1 MSLGGVKYDPVDDA
15 VDAAVE
21 KGVHFTISAG
31 GSNSD
36 ACNYSPAAS
45 ELRYDRRCCSR
56 RG

>member
-1 MSLGGVKYDPVDDA
+1 MSLGRVKYDPVDDA
-15 VDAAVE
+15 VDAAVM

-45 ELRYDRRCCSR
+45 ELRYDNWGCV
-56 RG
+56 